1 MSFRDNLSHG
11 SSSSPPSQ
19 IHRESVCVS
28 VLTGIQ
34 QADLETPMAGQKQ
47 HKSFSLAHWRPRQ
60 LNGHKSGVWVLRT
73 LLYTR
78 LPSHISS
85 RAPHR
90 SSLDQCE
97 HHICIVLLRQ
107 YSIGDICATYSL
119 FPPLWLLLG
128 AKCLKTKNHSRV
140 VYRSWKRSVLLKK
153 HPCVRYAKE
162 NIKTTIWLLRKVLK
176 T

>member
-1 MSFRDNLSHG
+1 M
-11 SSSSPPSQ
+11 
-19 IHRESVCVS
+19 CVS

-47 HKSFSLAHWRPRQ
+47 HKSFSLAHTEDTPAIEWTQIRCVSAPNSA
-60 LNGHKSGVWVLRT
+60 LHKTPITS
-73 LLYTR
+73 
-78 LPSHISS
+78 
-85 RAPHR
+85 PHR

-97 HHICIVLLRQ
+97 HHHICIVLLRQ

-162 NIKTTIWLLRKVLK
+162 TIKTTI
-176 T
+176 

>member
-1 MSFRDNLSHG
+1 M
-11 SSSSPPSQ
+11 
-19 IHRESVCVS
+19 CVS

-47 HKSFSLAHWRPRQ
+47 HKSFSLAHTEDTPAIEWTQIRCVSAP
-60 LNGHKSGVWVLRT
+60 RT

-85 RAPHR
+85 QV

-153 HPCVRYAKE
+153 HPCVRYAK
-162 NIKTTIWLLRKVLK
+162 VLFIC
-176 T
+176 